1 MPKTG
6 IDFDRITVTRLG
18 PVTPGID
25 SFKNSKQEMVD
36 HIQRDALR
44 DQRLKIS
51 TTWVWVYDGRI
62 ALGYVSLAM
71 YSIDRRDILHGRN
84 EPAGK
89 YPYRTIP
96 SLLIGQIATHRDY
109 ECNGIGQ
116 SMVSWAV
123 KEAFEYSKSVGC
135 RVVALHPHE
144 DVVEWYRRKLKFKH
158 IKRGNGQDVM
168 YFDLLKT
175 P

>member
-1 MPKTG
+1 MPKTE
-6 IDFDRITVTRLG
+6 IDFGRVTVTRLG
-18 PVTPGID
+18 PDTAGIG
-25 SFKNSKQEMVD
+25 SFENSKQEMVD

-51 TTWVWVYDGRI
+51 TTWVWVYDNRI

-71 YSIDRRDILHGRN
+71 YSIDRKDILHGRN
-84 EPAGK
+84 EPAEK

-109 ECNGIGQ
+109 ECNKIGQ
-116 SMVSWAV
+116 SMVSWAI

-158 IKRGNGQDVM
+158 IKRGNRQDVM
-168 YFDLLKT
+168 YFNLLKK